1 VGRTRIKKTTLNKTD
16 GSSEEFITLGL
27 VGKFMDA
34 GEVPEKYLYDSIA
47 YDSPLEKDDILND
60 VEGVEV
66 FGKIP
71 KSTVRIPTILGE
83 TYSPDFMYIVRR
95 KDKNELNL
103 IVECKDVE
111 NADKD
116 LRGGEKLKIESAKVF
131 FENLENEGVKV
142 RFKKQLKQ
150 ENLQAIVEGL

>member
-1 VGRTRIKKTTLNKTD
+1 
-16 GSSEEFITLGL
+16 
-27 VGKFMDA
+27 
-34 GEVPEKYLYDSIA
+34 
-47 YDSPLEKDDILND
+47 
-60 VEGVEV
+60 
-66 FGKIP
+66 
-71 KSTVRIPTILGE
+71 
-83 TYSPDFMYIVRR
+83 MYIVRR

-142 RFKKQLKQ
+142 CFKKQLKQ
-150 ENLQAIVEGL
+150 DNLKAIVEGL